1 MQPKTINILYWVF
14 TILFAGFMIFS
25 AAGGISPN
33 AETLKFMHDMLGY
46 PTYFVIFI
54 SVAKILGSVAIL
66 IPGLNKIKEWAYA
79 GLFFDLI
86 GAMVSVTAA
95 SPKFD
100 PGTLFILLPLVIGA
114 LSYIF
119 WNKKK
124 SL

>member
-1 MQPKTINILYWVF
+1 MQPKTINILYWLF
-14 TILFAGFMIFS
+14 TILFAGMMILS
-25 AAGGISPN
+25 AAGGVSPD
-33 AETLKFMHDMLGY
+33 AKTLEIMHDQLGY

-54 SVAKILGSVAIL
+54 SVAKIAGSAAIL

-86 GAMVSVTAA
+86 GAAVSVTV
-95 SPKFD
+95 SSKKFD
-100 PGTLFILLPLVIGA
+100 PTSLFILLPVVLGV